1 MLAAFA
7 LCGANGVVADDTWE
21 PLRKD
26 GIHDPRGPA
35 IKQLQEPAEALSQL
49 PRDTTGNMVKW
60 VEAIDKGIIK
70 PRASLKPNAAPPQI
84 LDTDIL
90 LNQKGGMP
98 MVLFPHKRHTQWLD
112 CSNCHPALFNT
123 TAGTTQLSMFQ
134 ILHGEQCGVC
144 HGAVSFPLTEC
155 FRCHSVLHP
164 GQQRP
169 AIPPAIP
176 GPGKLQEVKP

>member
-1 MLAAFA
+1 M
-7 LCGANGVVADDTWE
+7 
-21 PLRKD
+21 
-26 GIHDPRGPA
+26 
-35 IKQLQEPAEALSQL
+35 QEPAEALSKL
-49 PRDTTGNMVKW
+49 PPDTAGNMVKW

-70 PRASLKPNAAPPQI
+70 PRPSLKPGVEPQI

-90 LNQKGGMP
+90 LNKKGGMP

-123 TAGTTQLSMFQ
+123 TAGTSQLSMFQ

-169 AIPPAIP
+169 AIPPSIP
-176 GPGKLQEVKP
+176 GPGQLQRVKP

>member
-1 MLAAFA
+1 MESSALAQ
-7 LCGANGVVADDTWE
+7 GSWDT
-21 PLRKD
+21 LRKD

-35 IKQLQEPAEALSQL
+35 IKLLQEPGEALSQL
-49 PRDTTGNMVKW
+49 PPDSAGNMVRW
-60 VEAIDKGIIK
+60 TEAIDKGIIK
-70 PRASLKPNAAPPQI
+70 PRASLKPGVEPQI

-90 LNQKGGMP
+90 LNQQGGMP

-123 TAGTTQLSMFQ
+123 TAGSTKISMFQ

-176 GPGKLQEVKP
+176 APGKFKEIPR